1 MARNTFNSKFGTIAA
16 LAGSAV
22 GLGNI
27 WKFPYIAGENGGAA
41 FLILYIVISV
51 LISVPV
57 MLSEFVIGR
66 RGQGNTL
73 RSYINSSGKKG
84 WGAVGALSLIAGM
97 IILSFYCVIAGWSL
111 EYIYLS
117 ITHNFASMTAEE
129 MSMMFSNFVNSNRP
143 ILWTIIFLA
152 MNSVI
157 LSFGISKGIER
168 CSKFMIPALFL
179 MLLLIVIISFFL
191 PGFKEGATFFLL
203 PKWSDVT
210 EQTVIMALGQSF
222 FSLSLGMAIMTTYG
236 SYIKKDQSLVSAAL
250 IVTGATVLMAI
261 LAGLAI
267 FPSVFTHHVAV
278 TAGPGLVF
286 VTLPPLFA
294 QMPAGNFV
302 SLMFFV
308 LLLFA
313 AITSS
318 FSLME
323 AGTAYV
329 SEEWKIKGKPIGRIP
344 ALIILFVIL
353 GIIAILCALSQKEG
367 SSLIVMG
374 KTLFDFV
381 DEVTANY
388 MLPLSGIASCLLMG
402 IFMPRDIVFNELTS
416 EGKFSATW
424 VRFFYW
430 LTRYL
435 CPIVI
440 LFMFINGLI
449 N

>member
-1 MARNTFNSKFGTIAA
+1 MARNTFNSKFGAIAA

-41 FLILYIVISV
+41 FLILYIIISI

-66 RGQGNTL
+66 RGQGNIV

-84 WGAVGALSLIAGM
+84 WGAVGALSLIAGI

-117 ITHNFASMTAEE
+117 ITHNFASMTLAE
-129 MSMMFSNFVNSNRP
+129 MSTMFTDFVNSNRP
-143 ILWTIIFLA
+143 ILWTVVFLA
-152 MNSVI
+152 LNCVI

-179 MLLLIVIISFFL
+179 ILLFIVIISFFL
-191 PGFKEGATFFLL
+191 PGFAEGADFFLR
-203 PKWSDVT
+203 PKWDEVT
-210 EQTVIMALGQSF
+210 GQTVIMALGQSF
-222 FSLSLGMAIMTTYG
+222 FSLSLGMAIMVTYG
-236 SYIKKDQSLVSAAL
+236 SYIQKGQSLVSSAL

-294 QMPAGNFV
+294 QMPAGNIV
-302 SLMFFV
+302 SLLFFV

-323 AGTAYV
+323 AGTAYI
-329 SEEWKIKGKPIGRIP
+329 SEEWKIKGKPVGRIP
-344 ALIILFVIL
+344 ALLILFVVL
-353 GIIAILCALSQKEG
+353 GIFAVLCAMSQQEG

-374 KTLFDFV
+374 ETLFDFV
-381 DEVTANY
+381 DETTANY
-388 MLPLSGIASCLLMG
+388 LLPMGGIAACILVGQL
-402 IFMPRDIVFNELTS
+402 MPRDIVFNELTS

-430 LTRYL
+430 LARYL

-440 LFMFINGLI
+440 FFMFINGI
-449 N
+449 M